1 MTMANQVFLVDIDHV
16 SRKLNHGRPL
26 PGFVVSLLK
35 RLLHQ
40 EDFNRYFREGKLGTE
55 FLQGFLEY
63 INVTV
68 DVEGEENIPSEGRFT
83 FVSNHPLGMLET
95 CAESGFLAA
104 KYDGRIAVPANDL
117 MMSVK
122 QVHEFMIPV
131 NKLGGQSRELSGAL
145 DEAFA
150 SDKQMLYFPAGLC
163 SRRIGGQ
170 IQDLPWKK
178 SFITKSRKFGR
189 DIVPIW
195 FSGQNSKRF
204 YRLDEWC
211 KRLGIKFNLAML
223 TLPSELF
230 RCRNGHFKMVIG
242 KPIPCSTFTPERS
255 DAEWAAYVREQV
267 YALKQN

>member
-1 MTMANQVFLVDIDHV
+1 M
-16 SRKLNHGRPL
+16 
-26 PGFVVSLLK
+26 SLLK

-95 CAESGFLAA
+95 CAEAGFLAA
-104 KYDGRIAVPANDL
+104 KYDGRIAIPANDL

-195 FSGQNSKRF
+195 FSGQNSKRV
-204 YRLDEWC
+204 YRLDEC
-211 KRLGIKFNLAML
+211 CNAHSPVRAFP
-223 TLPSELF
+223 LPERPLQDGNREAHSLLDFYPRAF
-230 RCRNGHFKMVIG
+230 RCRVGRIRAG
-242 KPIPCSTFTPERS
+242 ASICTQ
-255 DAEWAAYVREQV
+255 AE
-267 YALKQN
+267 LK